1 MVGRGKPHRSGR
13 ALVNNKLVS
22 SVIASRARS
31 QVMKKTRGHYPAVT
45 KALEVVTRGI
55 SMLIP
60 ESLVLERDGILE
72 LVQTGACHNL
82 IRIFLLQERAKKLA
96 LPGMAPAPSTTA
108 IARTAVIGSGVMGAG
123 IAQWLS
129 SRQLPVILKDL
140 NAEQV
145 AKGMATI
152 AKIYSDGAKRHAF
165 TPQEARAGLDRI
177 SPAPGTV
184 PLG

>member
-1 MVGRGKPHRSGR
+1 
-13 ALVNNKLVS
+13 
-22 SVIASRARS
+22 
-31 QVMKKTRGHYPAVT
+31 
-45 KALEVVTRGI
+45 
-55 SMLIP
+55 
-60 ESLVLERDGILE
+60 
-72 LVQTGACHNL
+72 
-82 IRIFLLQERAKKLA
+82 
-96 LPGMAPAPSTTA
+96 
-108 IARTAVIGSGVMGAG
+108 MGAG

-177 SPAPGTV
+177 SPAPGAA
-184 PLG
+184 PLGHCDLVIEAAVEKLELKKKIFQGLDESVGENAILATNTSALPVSELAASTRHPNAFSACISSIRSTVCNWLRSSLPARLRPKSCNAPSTLCVKSANCR